1 MTFALTSRERRGLLL
16 LLVVVAAVRLAT
28 LGAYPLL
35 DPTESR
41 YAEIARKMLETGDW
55 LVPQVD

>member
-16 LLVVVAAVRLAT
+16 LLVVVVAVRLAT

-35 DPTESR
+35 DPTEQF
-41 YAEIARKMLETGDW
+41 YAHMALREQLIAMEAMEEDM
-55 LVPQVD
+55 

>member
-1 MTFALTSRERRGLLL
+1 MNSLALTTRERRGLLL
-16 LLVVVAAVRLAT
+16 LLVVLVAVRLAT

-41 YAEIARKMLETGDW
+41 YAEIAGLYR
-55 LVPQVD
+55 